1 MFQKI
6 LCCVDFSEPSLGAL
20 VGALRIAHQDGSL
33 LTLANVLD
41 PSRLSPPEAAEESEY
56 RMRRLK
62 ELVDDKIREY
72 FPATGKEFRRQ
83 VEVVSLSGAPA
94 AELLRFIRT
103 DKPDLVVMA
112 THGRSGLSHVLLGSV
127 AERVLRHSTAPVLLV
142 RRPSAWPPQKVL
154 IPVDFS
160 DAKEDSAILAAH
172 LGAKSLELLHVLGLP
187 DLLTLPDGRPA
198 SLIRDEQALRE
209 EAIGQLQKL
218 RSQHASLKEASV
230 HVSIGPAGEEI
241 CRRAGEGGFDLVLM
255 PTEGRSGISR
265 FLIGSVAERVARS
278 APCNVLTFTTAK
290 ALPVRREALSQL

>member
-20 VGALRIAHQDGSL
+20 VGALRIAHQDGSRL
-33 LTLANVLD
+33 SLANVLD
-41 PSRLSPPEAAEESEY
+41 PSRLSAQEAASESEY
-56 RMRRLK
+56 RMGRLK
-62 ELVDDKIREY
+62 DLVDDKIREY
-72 FPATGKEFRRQ
+72 FPATGKDFRRQ
-83 VEVVSLSGAPA
+83 IDVVSLSGAPA
-94 AELLRFIRT
+94 AELLRFIRS

-112 THGRSGLSHVLLGSV
+112 THGRSGLSHALLGSV

-142 RRPSAWPPQKVL
+142 RSPADWPPKQVL
-154 IPVDFS
+154 IPIDFS
-160 DAKEDSAILAAH
+160 DAKEDSAMLVAQ

-187 DLLTLPDGRPA
+187 DLLILPDGQPA
-198 SLIRDEQALRE
+198 SLIRDEKALRE

-218 RSQHASLKEASV
+218 RSQHPSLKDASV

-241 CRRAGEGGFDLVLM
+241 CRRAGEGGFDLILM

-265 FLIGSVAERVARS
+265 FFVGSVAERVARS

-290 ALPVRREALSQL
+290 ALAVRREALSQI